1 MTASTSF
8 CLMLY
13 VVLSFKGL
21 LILYTGTGGRNTKS
35 KKIFSAFK
43 ETIVGKI
50 DKQINNYSKE

>member
-1 MTASTSF
+1 
-8 CLMLY
+8 MLY